1 MPRLEAIDPET
12 ATGKTKKLL
21 DEVQARMGRTPNLIK
36 TLANSPAALEA
47 YLGLSSAL
55 SNGALPAKLREQI
68 ALAVSEANGCGYCL
82 AAHSAVGKMVGL
94 SEEEVTESRRGT
106 SADGRADAALRFA
119 RQVVDKLG
127 WVNDEDVERMRGA
140 GYGDEEIAEVVAHVA
155 RNIFTNYFNHVAE
168 TAVDF
173 PEAPALAAR

>member
-1 MPRLEAIDPET
+1 MPRIEPVDPKT
-12 ATGKTKKLL
+12 ADGKTKLML
-21 DEVQARMGRTPNLIK
+21 DGVQAKLGMVPNLIK

-47 YLGLSSAL
+47 YLGMSDAL

-94 SEEEVTESRRGT
+94 SEEEVMDSRRGS
-106 SADGRADAALRFA
+106 SADSKADAVLRFA

-127 WVNDEDVERMRGA
+127 WVNAEDIERMRKA
-140 GYGDEEIAEVVAHVA
+140 GYGDEEVAEVVAHVA
-155 RNIFTNYFNHVAE
+155 RNIFTNYFNHVAG